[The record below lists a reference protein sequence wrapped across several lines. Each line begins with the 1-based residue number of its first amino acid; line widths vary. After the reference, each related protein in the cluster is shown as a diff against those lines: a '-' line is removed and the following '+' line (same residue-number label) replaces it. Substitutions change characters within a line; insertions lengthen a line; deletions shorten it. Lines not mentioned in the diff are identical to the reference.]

1 MGLFDFLKKKKPA
14 VKQIPG
20 PTYLDNLTENVSDSD
35 ILKHEWRRKLVSSN
49 GRTKFQIRFYGRL
62 HPELDL
68 IVKTDFAP
76 ILVYAVDPDNGQ
88 EILIFDGCKYG
99 YDALFCNTYKHEQI
113 IGRPADAIYK
123 SRNGDKL
130 FEIVISVY
138 NSSYYD
144 DELSDQIDSDGLIE
158 LVDGKK
164 QRLHIVER
172 DAFDTLQV
180 YAINEKGER
189 FNIISEEL
197 A

>member
-20 PTYLDNLTENVSDSD
+20 PTYLDNLTEHVSDSD

-49 GRTKFQIRFYGRL
+49 GQTKFQIRFYGRL

-76 ILVYAVDPDNGQ
+76 ILVYAVDPDSGQ

-99 YDALFCNTYKHEQI
+99 YDALFCNTYTQEQI
-113 IGRPADAIYK
+113 VGRPADAIYK
-123 SRNGDKL
+123 GRNGDKL

-138 NSSYYD
+138 NGSYYD
-144 DELSDQIDSDGLIE
+144 DELSGQIDSDGLIE

-164 QRLHIVER
+164 QRLDIVER
-172 DAFDTLQV
+172 NAFDTLQV

-189 FNIISEEL
+189 FSIISEEL

>member
-1 MGLFDFLKKKKPA
+1 MGLIDFLKKKKPA

-49 GRTKFQIRFYGRL
+49 GQTKFQIRFYGRL

-76 ILVYAVDPDNGQ
+76 ILVYAVDPDSGQ

-99 YDALFCNTYKHEQI
+99 YDALFCNTYTQEQI
-113 IGRPADAIYK
+113 VGRPADAIYK

-138 NSSYYD
+138 NGSYYD
-144 DELSDQIDSDGLIE
+144 GELSGQIDSDGLIE
-158 LVDGKK
+158 LVDGQK
-164 QRLHIVER
+164 QKIDDVER
-172 DAFDTLQV
+172 NAFDTFQV

>member
-1 MGLFDFLKKKKPA
+1 MGLFDFLKKRPS

-20 PTYLDNLTENVSDSD
+20 PTYLDSLTETVYDND

-49 GRTKFQIRFYGRL
+49 GQTKFEIRYYGHL
-62 HPELDL
+62 HPDYDL
-68 IVKTDFAP
+68 IVGTDFAP

-99 YDALFCNTYKHEQI
+99 YDALFCNTYTPEQI
-113 IGRPADAIYK
+113 ANRPADSIYR
-123 SRNGDKL
+123 SSDGQKL
-130 FEIVISVY
+130 FEIVISIY
-138 NSSYYD
+138 NGIYYD
-144 DELSDQIDSDGLIE
+144 GELSEKVDSDGFIE

-164 QRLHIVER
+164 QRVDIVER
-172 DAFDTLQV
+172 NAFDTLQV

-197 A
+197 S

>member
-14 VKQIPG
+14 VKQVPG
-20 PTYLDNLTENVSDSD
+20 PTYLDNLTEYVSDSD

-49 GRTKFQIRFYGRL
+49 GQTKFQIRFYGRL

-99 YDALFCNTYKHEQI
+99 YDALFCNTYTQEQI
-113 IGRPADAIYK
+113 VGRPVDAIYK

-130 FEIVISVY
+130 FEIIISVY
-138 NSSYYD
+138 NGSYCD
-144 DELSDQIDSDGLIE
+144 GELSGQIDSDGLIE
-158 LVDGKK
+158 LVDGQK
-164 QRLHIVER
+164 QKIDIVER
-172 DAFDTLQV
+172 NAFDTLQV
-180 YAINEKGER
+180 YAINEKGQR